1 MPPPAA
7 IIEHPDIRRML
18 MTMRAHTE
26 AMRAVAYVTAAAMDN
41 AHRQPDP
48 GAKARHQ
55 AFVDFM
61 IPIVKGCSTETA
73 QEVASLGIQ
82 VHGGMGFI
90 EETGAA
96 QHYRDARIMT
106 IYEGTTGIQA
116 NDFIGRKTA
125 RDGGAVARH
134 IADEMEKVARELS
147 SSGDAT
153 LKVIGRRL
161 SDGAAVARAAAEWM
175 VPAYGASPRVAH
187 AVAVPYLKL
196 WGLVTGGW
204 QLGRGAL
211 AAARHLAAGI
221 GDASFLEAK
230 IATAR
235 FYAEALHAAGGRAR
249 AGRDRGRRIGARASR
264 PSSSDDRAAAI
275 RAPE

>member
-1 MPPPAA
+1 M
-7 IIEHPDIRRML
+7 
-18 MTMRAHTE
+18 
-26 AMRAVAYVTAAAMDN
+26 
-41 AHRQPDP
+41 P

-125 RDGGAVARH
+125 RDGGAVARR

-147 SSGDAT
+147 SASRREPQGHRART
-153 LKVIGRRL
+153 LPTAWRRC
-161 SDGAAVARAAAEWM
+161 ARPPNGWSPPTARTRAPRMRWRC
-175 VPAYGASPRVAH
+175 PISSCGASSPEA
-187 AVAVPYLKL
+187 
-196 WGLVTGGW
+196 GSS
-204 QLGRGAL
+204 
-211 AAARHLAAGI
+211 AAARWRRRGTSRPAPATR
-221 GDASFLEAK
+221 ASSQAK

-235 FYAEALHAAGGRAR
+235 FYAEALLPQSAG
-249 AGRDRGRRIGARASR
+249 SR
-264 PSSSDDRAAAI
+264 KP
-275 RAPE
+275 